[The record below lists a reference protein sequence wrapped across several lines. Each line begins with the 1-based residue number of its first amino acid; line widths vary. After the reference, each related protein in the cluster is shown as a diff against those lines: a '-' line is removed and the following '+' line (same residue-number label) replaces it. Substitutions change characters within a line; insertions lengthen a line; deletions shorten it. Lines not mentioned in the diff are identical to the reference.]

1 MGIINEE
8 EYTSQIKKGR
18 KRKMGVN
25 SKGNYV
31 YLFNY

>member
-25 SKGNYV
+25 SKGK
-31 YLFNY
+31 LCTFI